1 MSEANIKEL
10 WGTIQKWSSREATMK
25 EKLTTSEGESEDTHT
40 HTHIHTN
47 DAKAKREWSK
57 VE

>member
-40 HTHIHTN
+40 HTN

-57 VE
+57 IE

>member
-40 HTHIHTN
+40 HTHTN

-57 VE
+57 IE